1 MEKRILGIVLTVL
14 GIAGL
19 IYAGV
24 TFINGAEGGRNI
36 RAILI
41 AGVLGAIFF
50 SAGISLIR
58 NTQDKPT

>member
-24 TFINGAEGGRNI
+24 VFMNGGN
-36 RAILI
+36 
-41 AGVLGAIFF
+41 
-50 SAGISLIR
+50 
-58 NTQDKPT
+58 NTAKTLVFA